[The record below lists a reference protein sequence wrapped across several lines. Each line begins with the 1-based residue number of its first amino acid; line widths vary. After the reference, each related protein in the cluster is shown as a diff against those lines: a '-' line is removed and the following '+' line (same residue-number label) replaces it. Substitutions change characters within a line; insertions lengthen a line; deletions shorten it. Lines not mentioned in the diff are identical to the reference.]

1 MTTSCW
7 VAAIRGSSASTN
19 SAASA
24 TVLFIFQLAAMY
36 GVRGRALMASVPLSR
51 VSLSSRASTPGSFFP
66 SSSSKDAPPPVES
79 QSTLSSRPNL
89 RSAATE
95 SPPPITVVPGAAA
108 TASAT
113 VRVPAANGSISKAP
127 IGPFQSTVPAAGD
140 RLGVALGRA
149 RADVEAHP
157 AVRHLDPVALAA
169 LGLGV
174 EAPGRAPGRPAGSAR
189 NRSPWPAPAPRA
201 ASSTPSSSTSE
212 SPVAMPWARK
222 KLKHIA
228 PPIRIWSATSRKRS
242 MTPTLSETLAP
253 PRTTTSGR
261 SGDSTT
267 AVSSVTSR
275 SSSSP
280 A

>member
-1 MTTSCW
+1 MTTSRW

-24 TVLFIFQLAAMY
+24 TVLCIFQLAAMY
-36 GVRGRALMASVPLSR
+36 GVRSGIGSPPRRAGPPR
-51 VSLSSRASTPGSFFP
+51 PGSFFP

-79 QSTLSSRPNL
+79 QSTLSARPNL

-95 SPPPITVVPGAAA
+95 SPPPTTVVPGAAA

-113 VRVPAANGSISKAP
+113 RAGAGGERLQLEGAHRAVPEHGAGR
-127 IGPFQSTVPAAGD
+127 GD
-140 RLGVALGRA
+140 RLGVGAARA

-157 AVRHLDPVALAA
+157 AVGHLDPVALA
-169 LGLGV
+169 
-174 EAPGRAPGRPAGSAR
+174 RARCRRRSSRRARGRPAGAARSRMPSAR
-189 NRSPWPAPAPRA
+189 SSASA

-212 SPVAMPWARK
+212 SPVAIPWARK

-228 PPIRIWSATSRKRS
+228 PPIRISVGDLEEAVDHADLVGDLGAAEDDDQRPLRATRR
-242 MTPTLSETLAP
+242 
-253 PRTTTSGR
+253 R
-261 SGDSTT
+261 